1 MLGFPCY
8 WGLGGGVEG
17 SAKFKGTR
25 DVADETVPL
34 VPTFALQL
42 KPQITGKFG
51 AGVDKLLY
59 AEINGKGS
67 APILFETSDKYL
79 KIDFEAEFGWKAG
92 IWILSVSG
100 IIWEKERKN
109 ETKRKENQP
118 KASSQIENKS
128 VVTRGKRGCGWIK
141 AVKGINYGDR

>member
-1 MLGFPCY
+1 MTTWMMLSKTNQKQKDNYCTIS
-8 WGLGGGVEG
+8 L
-17 SAKFKGTR
+17 
-25 DVADETVPL
+25 
-34 VPTFALQL
+34 
-42 KPQITGKFG
+42 
-51 AGVDKLLY
+51 
-59 AEINGKGS
+59 
-67 APILFETSDKYL
+67 
-79 KIDFEAEFGWKAG
+79 
-92 IWILSVSG
+92 VSG